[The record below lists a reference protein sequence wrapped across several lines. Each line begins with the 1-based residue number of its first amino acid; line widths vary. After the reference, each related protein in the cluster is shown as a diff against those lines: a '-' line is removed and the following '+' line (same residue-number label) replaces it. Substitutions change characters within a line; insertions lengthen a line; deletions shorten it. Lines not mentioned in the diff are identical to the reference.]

1 VTGRVIVSPIP
12 AVCRRITLAPR
23 RRKVIAIA
31 AVFSFILFAGCSR
44 SSAPQESAAP
54 KNEILV
60 SAAVS
65 LKEAF
70 AEIAIRFQSETKA
83 KVVFNFAGSGELEK
97 QIEFGA
103 PVDVFAS
110 AGEREMDE
118 LASKGLIDPSSRG
131 DFAENKLVLIVPSN
145 AAVSETPFSDLT
157 QAQFKRIAIGNPQ
170 TVPAGHYAQQA
181 IENNK
186 LWERVKDRLVL
197 AENVRQVLEYVARG
211 EADAGLVYSPDVK
224 VAAGRVKVISE
235 APHGSYGPVR
245 YPIAII
251 KGSRSPDVARQFV
264 AFVRSSQGQEIL
276 AKHGFGPVK

>member
-1 VTGRVIVSPIP
+1 MIGRVVGSPKP
-12 AVCRRITLAPR
+12 AVCHRIPLALGW
-23 RRKVIAIA
+23 RKAVALAAI
-31 AVFSFILFAGCSR
+31 FSFMLFAGCSR
-44 SSAPQESAAP
+44 SSAPQENAAP

-70 AEIAIRFQSETKA
+70 AEIAIRFQSETKT

-131 DFAENKLVLIVPSN
+131 DFAENTLALIVPSN
-145 AAVSETPFSDLT
+145 PTVSEISFSDLA
-157 QAQFKRIAIGNPQ
+157 QSQFKKVAIGNPQ

-181 IENNK
+181 LVNNK

-211 EADAGLVYSPDVK
+211 EVDAGLVYSTDVK

-245 YPIAII
+245 YPIAAI
-251 KGSRSPDVARQFV
+251 KGNRSPDAARQFV
-264 AFVRSSQGQEIL
+264 AFVLSSHGQEIL
-276 AKHGFGPVK
+276 AKHGFAPVK